1 MGMKELFVVIES
13 GGGGEGDGKL
23 SSPFPSLSG
32 KRKGNER
39 TKTKSTYINN

>member
-32 KRKGNER
+32 KRKGNDR
-39 TKTKSTYINN
+39 KKTKSTFINN